1 MADLTTKLAQLVD
14 PEVMAAMLQAQLPQ
28 AVRFSAIAP
37 IDTTLQGQ
45 AGDTVTVPRYK
56 YIGDAEDVA
65 EGGAIS
71 YNQLQTATQKITIKK
86 AGIGVKLTDEA
97 VLSGYGDPAGEATR
111 QIGMSIASKVDNDI
125 LATAKTAS
133 LIVNHAIDLDLIDQV
148 SAQLIDNTS
157 DFNYEDNDTQTG
169 VLFLNH
175 KDADALRKL
184 AANNWT
190 RATELGDNILVNGSF
205 GELFGWQIV
214 RTRKVAP
221 GYGLAVLPGA
231 MKTYLKRDINLETQ
245 RDIDHK
251 LTKVNA
257 DKIYGVAIM
266 NDAKI
271 VQIKP
276 ASGTGAGSGSE
287 SH

>member
-1 MADLTTKLAQLVD
+1 MADLTTQLAQMID
-14 PEVMAAMLQAQLPQ
+14 PEVMAQMLQAQLPQ

-65 EGGAIS
+65 EGAAIS
-71 YNQLQTATQKITIKK
+71 YNQLTTATQKITIKK

-111 QIGMSIASKVDNDI
+111 QIGMSIGSKVDNDI
-125 LATAKTAS
+125 LATAKTAK
-133 LIVNHAIDLDLIDQV
+133 LVVQHAIDLDLIDQV
-148 SAQLIDNTS
+148 SAQLIDNVS
-157 DFNYEDNDTQTG
+157 DFNYEGDDTQTG
-169 VLFLNH
+169 VLFLNP

-190 RATELGDNILVNGSF
+190 RATELGDQMLVNGTF
-205 GELFGWQIV
+205 GELLGWQIV
-214 RTRKVAP
+214 RTRKLAV

-231 MKTYLKRDINLETQ
+231 MKTYLKRDVNLETQ

-276 ASGTGAGSGSE
+276 ASGSE
-287 SH
+287 PH

>member
-1 MADLTTKLAQLVD
+1 MSGLTTQLAQMID
-14 PEVMAAMLQAQLPQ
+14 PEVMAQMLQAQLPQ

-56 YIGDAEDVA
+56 YIGDAQDVA
-65 EGGAIS
+65 EGGEIQ

-86 AGIGVKLTDEA
+86 AGIGVTLTDEA

-111 QIGMSIASKVDNDI
+111 QIGMSIGSKVDNDI
-125 LATAKTAS
+125 LATAKTAK
-133 LIVNHAIDLDLIDQV
+133 LVVQHAIDLDLIDQV
-148 SAQLIDNTS
+148 SAQLIDNVS
-157 DFNYEDNDTQTG
+157 DFNFEGDDTQAG
-169 VLFLNH
+169 VLFLNP

-190 RATELGDNILVNGSF
+190 RATDLGDQMLVNGTF
-205 GELFGWQIV
+205 GELLGWQIV
-214 RTRKVAP
+214 RTRKLAV

-231 MKTYLKRDINLETQ
+231 MKTYLKRDVNLETQ

-276 ASGTGAGSGSE
+276 APSSSLG
-287 SH
+287 H

>member
-1 MADLTTKLAQLVD
+1 MADLTTQLAQLVD

-28 AVRFSAIAP
+28 AIRFSSIAP

-45 AGDTVTVPRYK
+45 AGDMVTVPRYK

-71 YNQLQTATQKITIKK
+71 YNQLTTATQKITLKK

-97 VLSGYGDPAGEATR
+97 VLSGYGDSVGEATR
-111 QIGMSIASKVDNDI
+111 QIGMSIASKVDNDV

-133 LIVNHAIDLDLIDQV
+133 LIVNHAIDLDLIDQI
-148 SAQLIDNTS
+148 SAQLIDNAS
-157 DFNYEDNDTQTG
+157 DFNYESDDTQTG
-169 VLFLNH
+169 VLFLHPN
-175 KDADALRKL
+175 DANALRKL
-184 AANNWT
+184 ASNNWT
-190 RATELGDNILVNGSF
+190 RDTELGDNILVNGTF

-214 RTRKVAP
+214 RTRKLAV

-231 MKTYLKRDINLETQ
+231 MKTYLKRDVNFETG
-245 RDIDHK
+245 RDMDHK
-251 LTKVNA
+251 LTKLNA
-257 DKIYGVAIM
+257 DKIYGIAIM

-276 ASGTGAGSGSE
+276 APSSPA
-287 SH
+287 H

>member
-1 MADLTTKLAQLVD
+1 MADLTTQLAQMID
-14 PEVMAAMLQAQLPQ
+14 PEVMAQMLQAQLPQ

-65 EGGAIS
+65 EGAAIS
-71 YNQLQTATQKITIKK
+71 YNQLTTATQKITIKK

-97 VLSGYGDPAGEATR
+97 VLSGYGDSAGEATR

-125 LATAKTAS
+125 LATAKTAK
-133 LIVNHAIDLDLIDQV
+133 LVVQHAIDLDLIDQV

-157 DFNYEDNDTQTG
+157 DFNYEDDDTQTG

-190 RATELGDNILVNGSF
+190 RATELGDQILVKGTF
-205 GELFGWQIV
+205 GELLGWQIV
-214 RTRKVAP
+214 RTRKLAV

-231 MKTYLKRDINLETQ
+231 MKTYLKRDVNLETQ

-276 ASGTGAGSGSE
+276 ASGSE
-287 SH
+287 PH

>member
-1 MADLTTKLAQLVD
+1 MADLTTQLAQMID
-14 PEVMAAMLQAQLPQ
+14 PEVMAQMLQAQLPQ

-65 EGGAIS
+65 EGAAIS
-71 YNQLQTATQKITIKK
+71 YNQLTTATQKITIKK

-111 QIGMSIASKVDNDI
+111 QIRMSIGSKVDNDI
-125 LATAKTAS
+125 LATAKTAK
-133 LIVNHAIDLDLIDQV
+133 LVVQHAIDLDLIDQV

-157 DFNYEDNDTQTG
+157 DFNYEDDDTQTG

-190 RATELGDNILVNGSF
+190 RATELGDQILVKGTF
-205 GELFGWQIV
+205 GELLGWQIV
-214 RTRKVAP
+214 RTRKLAV

-231 MKTYLKRDINLETQ
+231 MKTYLKRDVNLETQ

-276 ASGTGAGSGSE
+276 VSGSA
-287 SH
+287 SQ

>member
-1 MADLTTKLAQLVD
+1 MSGLTTQLAQMID
-14 PEVMAAMLQAQLPQ
+14 PEVMAQMLQAQLPQ

-56 YIGDAEDVA
+56 YIGDAQDVA
-65 EGGAIS
+65 EGGEIQ

-86 AGIGVKLTDEA
+86 AGIGVALTDEA

-111 QIGMSIASKVDNDI
+111 QIGMSIGSKVDNDI
-125 LATAKTAS
+125 LATAKTAK
-133 LIVNHAIDLDLIDQV
+133 LVVQHAIDLDLIDQV
-148 SAQLIDNTS
+148 SAQLIDNVS
-157 DFNYEDNDTQTG
+157 DFNYEADDTQAG
-169 VLFLNH
+169 VLFLNP

-190 RATELGDNILVNGSF
+190 RATELGDQMLVNGTF
-205 GELFGWQIV
+205 GELLGWQIV
-214 RTRKVAP
+214 RTRKLAV

-231 MKTYLKRDINLETQ
+231 MKTYLKRDVNLETQ

-276 ASGTGAGSGSE
+276 APSSSLG
-287 SH
+287 H

>member
-1 MADLTTKLAQLVD
+1 MADLTTQLAQLVD

-28 AVRFSAIAP
+28 AIRFSSIAP

-71 YNQLQTATQKITIKK
+71 YNQLTTATQKITLKK

-97 VLSGYGDPAGEATR
+97 VLSGYGDSVGEATR
-111 QIGMSIASKVDNDI
+111 QIGMSIASKVDNDV

-133 LIVNHAIDLDLIDQV
+133 LIVNHAIDLDLIDQI
-148 SAQLIDNTS
+148 SAQLIDNAS
-157 DFNYEDNDTQTG
+157 DFNYESDDTQTG
-169 VLFLNH
+169 VLFLHPN
-175 KDADALRKL
+175 DANALRKL
-184 AANNWT
+184 ASNNWT
-190 RATELGDNILVNGSF
+190 RDTELGDNILVNGTF

-214 RTRKVAP
+214 RTRKLAV

-231 MKTYLKRDINLETQ
+231 MKTYLKRDVNFETG
-245 RDIDHK
+245 RDMDHK
-251 LTKVNA
+251 LTKLNA
-257 DKIYGVAIM
+257 DKIYGIAIM

-276 ASGTGAGSGSE
+276 APSSPA
-287 SH
+287 H

>member
-1 MADLTTKLAQLVD
+1 MSGLTTQLAQMID
-14 PEVMAAMLQAQLPQ
+14 PEVMAQMLQAQLPQ

-56 YIGDAEDVA
+56 YIGDAKDVA
-65 EGGAIS
+65 EGGEIQ

-86 AGIGVKLTDEA
+86 AGIGVTLTDEA

-133 LIVNHAIDLDLIDQV
+133 LVVQHAIDLDLIDQV

-157 DFNYEDNDTQTG
+157 DFNYEDNDAQTG
-169 VLFLNH
+169 VLFLH
-175 KDADALRKL
+175 PKDANALRKL
-184 AANNWT
+184 ASNNWT
-190 RATELGDNILVNGSF
+190 RATELGDQMLINGTF
-205 GELFGWQIV
+205 GELLGWQIV
-214 RTRKVAP
+214 ITRKLAV

-231 MKTYLKRDINLETQ
+231 LKTYLKRDVNLETQ

-251 LTKVNA
+251 LTKLNA

-276 ASGTGAGSGSE
+276 AAAAG
-287 SH
+287 

>member
-1 MADLTTKLAQLVD
+1 MANLTTQLAQMID
-14 PEVMAAMLQAQLPQ
+14 PEVMAQMLQAQLPQ

-37 IDTTLQGQ
+37 IDTTLQGR
-45 AGDTVTVPRYK
+45 AGDSVTVPRYK
-56 YIGDAEDVA
+56 YIGDAQDVA
-65 EGGAIS
+65 EGGAIQ
-71 YNQLQTATQKITIKK
+71 YNQLTTATQHITIKK
-86 AGIGVKLTDEA
+86 AAIGVMLTDEA
-97 VLSGYGDPAGEATR
+97 VLAGYGDPVGEATR
-111 QIGMSIASKVDNDI
+111 QIGMSIGSKVDNDI

-133 LIVNHAIDLDLIDQV
+133 LVVQHAIDLDLIDQI

-157 DFNYEDNDTQTG
+157 DFNYETDDTQAG
-169 VLFLNH
+169 VLFLNP
-175 KDADALRKL
+175 KDANALRKL
-184 AANNWT
+184 AANNWNRDT
-190 RATELGDNILVNGSF
+190 DLGDSILINGTF

-231 MKTYLKRDINLETQ
+231 MKTYLKRDTNLETQ
-245 RDIDHK
+245 RDMDHK
-251 LTKVNA
+251 LTKINA

-276 ASGTGAGSGSE
+276 AASAG
-287 SH
+287 

>member
-1 MADLTTKLAQLVD
+1 MSDLTTQLAQMID
-14 PEVMAAMLQAQLPQ
+14 PEVMAQMLQAQLPQ

-65 EGGAIS
+65 EGAAIS
-71 YNQLQTATQKITIKK
+71 YNQLTTATQKITIKK

-111 QIGMSIASKVDNDI
+111 QIRMSIGSKVDNDI
-125 LATAKTAS
+125 LATAKTAK
-133 LIVNHAIDLDLIDQV
+133 LVVQHAIDLDLIDQV

-157 DFNYEDNDTQTG
+157 DFNYEDDDTQTG

-190 RATELGDNILVNGSF
+190 RATELGDQILVKGTF
-205 GELFGWQIV
+205 GELLGWQIV
-214 RTRKVAP
+214 RTRKLAV

-231 MKTYLKRDINLETQ
+231 MKTYLKRDVNLETQ

-276 ASGTGAGSGSE
+276 VSGSA
-287 SH
+287 S

>member
-1 MADLTTKLAQLVD
+1 
-14 PEVMAAMLQAQLPQ
+14 MLF
-28 AVRFSAIAP
+28 RS
-37 IDTTLQGQ
+37 
-45 AGDTVTVPRYK
+45 
-56 YIGDAEDVA
+56 IGDDEDVA

-71 YNQLQTATQKITIKK
+71 YNQLTTATQKITIKK

-125 LATAKTAS
+125 LATAKTAK
-133 LIVNHAIDLDLIDQV
+133 LVVQHAIDLDLIDQV

-157 DFNYEDNDTQTG
+157 DFNYEDNDAQTG
-169 VLFLNH
+169 VLFLH
-175 KDADALRKL
+175 PKDANALRKL
-184 AANNWT
+184 ASNNWT
-190 RATELGDNILVNGSF
+190 RATELGDQMLVNGTF
-205 GELFGWQIV
+205 GELLGWQIV
-214 RTRKVAP
+214 ITRKVAP

-231 MKTYLKRDINLETQ
+231 IKTYLKRDVNLETQ
-245 RDIDHK
+245 RDIYHK

-276 ASGTGAGSGSE
+276 ASASE
-287 SH
+287 PH

>member
-1 MADLTTKLAQLVD
+1 MADLTTQLAQMID
-14 PEVMAAMLQAQLPQ
+14 PEVMATMLQAQLPQ

-65 EGGAIS
+65 EGRAIS
-71 YNQLQTATQKITIKK
+71 YTQLQTATQKITLKK

-111 QIGMSIASKVDNDI
+111 QIGMSIGSKVDNDI
-125 LATAKTAS
+125 LATAKTAK
-133 LIVNHAIDLDLIDQV
+133 LVVQHAIDLDLIDQV
-148 SAQLIDNTS
+148 SAQLIDNVS
-157 DFNYEDNDTQTG
+157 DFNYEADDTQAG
-169 VLFLNH
+169 VLFLNP

-190 RATELGDNILVNGSF
+190 RDTELGDQMLVNGTF
-205 GELFGWQIV
+205 GELLGWQIV
-214 RTRKVAP
+214 RTRKLAV

-231 MKTYLKRDINLETQ
+231 MKTYLKRDVNLETQ

-276 ASGTGAGSGSE
+276 ASSGS
-287 SH
+287 SAG

>member
-1 MADLTTKLAQLVD
+1 MSDLTTQLAQMID
-14 PEVMAAMLQAQLPQ
+14 PEVMAQMLQAQLPQ

-65 EGGAIS
+65 EGAAIS
-71 YNQLQTATQKITIKK
+71 YNQLTTATQKITIKK

-111 QIGMSIASKVDNDI
+111 QIRMSIGSKVDNDI
-125 LATAKTAS
+125 LATAKTAK
-133 LIVNHAIDLDLIDQV
+133 LVVQHAIDLDLIDQV

-157 DFNYEDNDTQTG
+157 DFNYEDDDTQTG

-190 RATELGDNILVNGSF
+190 RATELGDQILVKGTF
-205 GELFGWQIV
+205 GELLGWQIV
-214 RTRKVAP
+214 RTRKLAV

-231 MKTYLKRDINLETQ
+231 MKTYLKRDVNLETQ

-276 ASGTGAGSGSE
+276 VSGSA
-287 SH
+287 SQ

>member
-1 MADLTTKLAQLVD
+1 MSDLTTQLAQMID
-14 PEVMAAMLQAQLPQ
+14 PEVMAQMLQAQLPQ

-56 YIGDAEDVA
+56 YIGDAEDVV

-71 YNQLQTATQKITIKK
+71 YNQLTTATQKITIKK

-97 VLSGYGDPAGEATR
+97 VLSGYGDPVGEATR

-125 LATAKTAS
+125 LATAKTAK
-133 LIVNHAIDLDLIDQV
+133 LVVQHAIDLDLIDQV

-157 DFNYEDNDTQTG
+157 DFNYEVDDTQTG
-169 VLFLNH
+169 VLFLNK

-190 RATELGDNILVNGSF
+190 RDTELGDNILVNGSF

-214 RTRKVAP
+214 RTRKLAV

-231 MKTYLKRDINLETQ
+231 MKTYLKRDVNLETQ

-257 DKIYGVAIM
+257 DKIYGVAIT

-276 ASGTGAGSGSE
+276 ASGSE
-287 SH
+287 PH

>member
-1 MADLTTKLAQLVD
+1 MSDLTTQLAQMID
-14 PEVMAAMLQAQLPQ
+14 PEVMAQMLQAQLPQ

-65 EGGAIS
+65 EGAAIS
-71 YNQLQTATQKITIKK
+71 YNQLTTATQKITIKK

-111 QIGMSIASKVDNDI
+111 QIRMSIGSKVDNDI
-125 LATAKTAS
+125 LATAKTAK
-133 LIVNHAIDLDLIDQV
+133 LVVQHAIDLDLIDQV

-157 DFNYEDNDTQTG
+157 DFNYEDDDTQTG

-190 RATELGDNILVNGSF
+190 RATELGDQILVKGTF
-205 GELFGWQIV
+205 GELLGWQIV
-214 RTRKVAP
+214 RTRKLAV

-231 MKTYLKRDINLETQ
+231 MKTYLKRDVNLETQ

-276 ASGTGAGSGSE
+276 ASGSE
-287 SH
+287 PH

>member
-1 MADLTTKLAQLVD
+1 MSDLTTQLAQMID
-14 PEVMAAMLQAQLPQ
+14 PEVMAQMLQAQLPQ

-56 YIGDAEDVA
+56 YIGDAEDVV

-71 YNQLQTATQKITIKK
+71 YNQLTTATQKITIKK

-97 VLSGYGDPAGEATR
+97 VLSGYGDTVGEAIR

-125 LATAKTAS
+125 LATAKTAK
-133 LIVNHAIDLDLIDQV
+133 LVVQHAIDLDLIDQV

-157 DFNYEDNDTQTG
+157 DFNYEDNDAQTG
-169 VLFLNH
+169 VLFLH
-175 KDADALRKL
+175 PKDANALRKL
-184 AANNWT
+184 ASNNWT
-190 RATELGDNILVNGSF
+190 RATELGDQMLINGTF
-205 GELFGWQIV
+205 GELLGWQIV
-214 RTRKVAP
+214 RTRKLAV

-231 MKTYLKRDINLETQ
+231 LKTYLKRDVNLETQ

-257 DKIYGVAIM
+257 DKIYGVAIT

-276 ASGTGAGSGSE
+276 VSGSA
-287 SH
+287 SQ

>member
-1 MADLTTKLAQLVD
+1 MSDLTTQLAQMID
-14 PEVMAAMLQAQLPQ
+14 PEVMAQMLQAQLPQ

-65 EGGAIS
+65 EGAAIS
-71 YNQLQTATQKITIKK
+71 YNQLTTATQKITIKK

-111 QIGMSIASKVDNDI
+111 QIGMSIGSKVDNDI
-125 LATAKTAS
+125 LATAKTAK
-133 LIVNHAIDLDLIDQV
+133 LVVQHAIDLDLIDQV
-148 SAQLIDNTS
+148 SAQLIDNVS
-157 DFNYEDNDTQTG
+157 DFNYEGDDTQTG
-169 VLFLNH
+169 VLFLNP

-190 RATELGDNILVNGSF
+190 RATELGDQMLVNGTF
-205 GELFGWQIV
+205 GELLGWQIV
-214 RTRKVAP
+214 RTRKLAV

-231 MKTYLKRDINLETQ
+231 MKTYLKRDVNLETQ

-276 ASGTGAGSGSE
+276 ASGSE
-287 SH
+287 PH

>member
-1 MADLTTKLAQLVD
+1 MADLTTQLAQMID
-14 PEVMAAMLQAQLPQ
+14 PEVMATMLQAQLPQ
-28 AVRFSAIAP
+28 SVRFSAIAP

-65 EGGAIS
+65 EGGTIS

-111 QIGMSIASKVDNDI
+111 QIGMSIGSKVDNDI
-125 LATAKTAS
+125 LATAKTAK
-133 LIVNHAIDLDLIDQV
+133 LVVQHAIDLDLIDQV
-148 SAQLIDNTS
+148 SAQLIDNVS
-157 DFNYEDNDTQTG
+157 DFNYEGDDTQAG
-169 VLFLNH
+169 VLFLNP

-190 RATELGDNILVNGSF
+190 RATDLGDQMLVNGTF
-205 GELFGWQIV
+205 GELLGWQIV
-214 RTRKVAP
+214 RTRKLAV

-231 MKTYLKRDINLETQ
+231 MKTYLKRDVNLETQ

-276 ASGTGAGSGSE
+276 APSSSLG
-287 SH
+287 H

>member
-1 MADLTTKLAQLVD
+1 MADLTTQLAQMID
-14 PEVMAAMLQAQLPQ
+14 PEVMATMLQAQLPQ

-97 VLSGYGDPAGEATR
+97 VLSGYGDPVGEATQ

-125 LATAKTAS
+125 LATAKNAK
-133 LIVNHAIDLDLIDQV
+133 LVVQHAIDLDLIDQI

-157 DFNYEDNDTQTG
+157 DFNYETDDTQAG
-169 VLFLNH
+169 VLFLHPN
-175 KDADALRKL
+175 DANALRKL
-184 AANNWT
+184 AANNWNRDT
-190 RATELGDNILVNGSF
+190 DLGDSILINGTF

-214 RTRKVAP
+214 RTRKVAV

-231 MKTYLKRDINLETQ
+231 MKTYLKRDVNLETQ

-276 ASGTGAGSGSE
+276 AGG
-287 SH
+287 H

>member
-1 MADLTTKLAQLVD
+1 MADLTTQLAQMID
-14 PEVMAAMLQAQLPQ
+14 PEVMATMLQAQLPQ

-71 YNQLQTATQKITIKK
+71 YNQLTTTTQKIGLKK

-111 QIGMSIASKVDNDI
+111 QIGLSIASKVDNDI
-125 LATAKTAS
+125 LNTAKTAK
-133 LIVNHAIDLDLIDQV
+133 LVVNHAIDLDLIDQI
-148 SAQLIDNTS
+148 SAQLIDNES
-157 DFNYEDNDTQTG
+157 DFNYEDDDTQTG
-169 VLFLNH
+169 ALFLNP
-175 KDADALRKL
+175 KDANVLRKL
-184 AANNWT
+184 AADNWT
-190 RATELGDNILVNGSF
+190 RTSDLGDNILVNGTF

-214 RTRKVAP
+214 RTRKLAV
-221 GYGLAVLPGA
+221 GYALAVLPGA
-231 MKTYLKRDINLETQ
+231 MKTYLKRDTNLETD

-257 DKIYGVAIM
+257 DKIYGIAIV

-271 VQIKP
+271 VQVKP
-276 ASGTGAGSGSE
+276 ASASSALH
-287 SH
+287 S

>member
-1 MADLTTKLAQLVD
+1 MSDLTTQLAQMID
-14 PEVMAAMLQAQLPQ
+14 PEVMAQMLQAQLPQ

-65 EGGAIS
+65 EGAAIS
-71 YNQLQTATQKITIKK
+71 YNQLTTATQKITIKK

-111 QIGMSIASKVDNDI
+111 QIGMSIGSKVDNDI
-125 LATAKTAS
+125 LATAKTAK
-133 LIVNHAIDLDLIDQV
+133 LVVQHAIDLDLIDQV
-148 SAQLIDNTS
+148 SAQLIDNVS
-157 DFNYEDNDTQTG
+157 DFNYEGDDTQTG
-169 VLFLNH
+169 VLFLNP

-190 RATELGDNILVNGSF
+190 RATELGDQMLVNGTF
-205 GELFGWQIV
+205 GELLGWQIV
-214 RTRKVAP
+214 RTRKLAV

-231 MKTYLKRDINLETQ
+231 MKTYLKRDVNLETQ

-276 ASGTGAGSGSE
+276 ASASE
-287 SH
+287 PH

>member
-1 MADLTTKLAQLVD
+1 MANLTTMLAQMID
-14 PEVMAAMLQAQLPQ
+14 PEVMGQMLQAQLPK
-28 AVRFSAIAP
+28 AVRFTSIAP

-45 AGDTVTVPRYK
+45 AGDTITLPRYK
-56 YIGDAEDVA
+56 YIGDAQDVA
-65 EGGAIS
+65 EGGAIQ
-71 YNQLQTATQKITIKK
+71 YNQLTTTTQKVVLKK
-86 AGIGVKLTDEA
+86 AGIGVELTDEA

-111 QIGMSIASKVDNDI
+111 QIGLSIASKVDNDI
-125 LATAKTAS
+125 LTEAKKAT
-133 LIVNHAIDLDLIDQV
+133 LVVNHAIDLDLPDQI

-157 DFNYEDNDTQTG
+157 DFNYESDDTQTG
-169 VLFLNH
+169 VLFLNP
-175 KDADALRKL
+175 KDANALRKL
-184 AANNWT
+184 ATDNWT
-190 RATELGDNILVNGSF
+190 RATDLGDNILVNGSF

-214 RTRKVAP
+214 RTRKLAQ

-231 MKTYLKRDINLETQ
+231 MKTYLKRGVNLETD

-257 DKIYGVAIM
+257 DEIYAVAIV

-276 ASGTGAGSGSE
+276 ASASSTQDK
-287 SH
+287 